1 MNNVSHVT
9 SGQTLLPQVGQRKR
23 KESKSGALQIHL
35 CGEQADKNGRVFFK
49 TFPLI

>member
-9 SGQTLLPQVGQRKR
+9 LGQTLRQVGQRKR